1 MAISKFIGDDSKVDM
16 NYQLV
21 VNGDSENVKSSSP
34 ISQNKI
40 SFKSNGTGQLK
51 LTNESSKKL
60 FVKLQLSGIP
70 LNGDNT
76 SKESNL
82 QMIVKY
88 MDLQENPIDPSV
100 IEQGTDFIAEVDV
113 FHPGVKPHYT
123 EMALTQLFP
132 SGWEIRNTRMDVSA
146 STLLKDVPDYQ
157 DFRDDRVLTYFN
169 INRYTRKK
177 FRVIL
182 NATYLGEFN
191 LPTVYCEAMYDN
203 EINARK
209 AGTRVKVVK
218 AGGELS
224 DL

>member
-1 MAISKFIGDDSKVDM
+1 M
-16 NYQLV
+16 
-21 VNGDSENVKSSSP
+21 
-34 ISQNKI
+34 
-40 SFKSNGTGQLK
+40 T
-51 LTNESSKKL
+51 
-60 FVKLQLSGIP
+60 
-70 LNGDNT
+70 
-76 SKESNL
+76 
-82 QMIVKY
+82 VKY
-88 MDLQENPIDPSV
+88 MDLQENEIDPTI
-100 IEQGTDFIAEVDV
+100 IEQGTDFIAEVDI

-132 SGWEIRNTRMDVSA
+132 SGWEIRNTRMDVNA

-177 FRVIL
+177 YRVIL

-191 LPTVYCEAMYDN
+191 LPTVYCESMYDN

-209 AGTRVKVVK
+209 AGKRVKVVQP
-218 AGGELS
+218 GGELS